1 MIRRYQPKTVSYDRL
16 KPTLRTAM
24 PESRLSNQ
32 IETLLPMIKRNQN
45 IPDIGGD
52 VDDGVLADLMIDKF
66 IGTYIPVSSRG
77 WFDSFEHSKILPN

>member
-1 MIRRYQPKTVSYDRL
+1 MIDLNQHCERL
-16 KPTLRTAM
+16 CQSLDCLIK
-24 PESRLSNQ
+24 SRL
-32 IETLLPMIKRNQN
+32 LLPMIKRNQN